1 MNPKLEQF
9 LADHSD
15 ILKLCNSVD
24 IAGIAVEN
32 KGRLEIV
39 CVRISAGAADSNGA
53 NSWATL
59 GPWRVFRCRRAAA
72 QFSELARTFVST
84 GSLRFDDQIQFVCA
98 EPQSDFYW
106 NEFFRTSDAVFTT
119 GQVQLTWL
127 GGRCGAKTFSDYAE
141 HSHFSRLVE
150 TSDDYHNVPELVK
163 KLSLRQALL
172 ADEARFMRFE
182 IELPLYFQRTEW
194 KADKVV
200 LHFLAPAFVDL
211 SEMRVKWQTPNTKG
225 STAITR
231 EADGG
236 CTAIVAISD
245 DHFDATVI
253 YRTFSF
259 WKLAEQRL
267 QQLAD
272 FFPEP
277 ETETET
283 FSEEGLPDYS
293 KFATTRRGLRLSIK
307 KQVLRDESLYK
318 IIARDIEDAMLC
330 LERGQHKAA
339 AILSGAIIEATLLGR
354 LSGESPS
361 DRETAFRAAFPNHG
375 ANKPVPGLDDMKLF
389 QLIAVAAKRS
399 KLKDHKLYD
408 GIRDWRNFIHPN
420 LEVAEGSIDLTAA
433 QIAVTAAVRL
443 LIGKS

>member
-1 MNPKLEQF
+1 
-9 LADHSD
+9 
-15 ILKLCNSVD
+15 
-24 IAGIAVEN
+24 
-32 KGRLEIV
+32 
-39 CVRISAGAADSNGA
+39 
-53 NSWATL
+53 
-59 GPWRVFRCRRAAA
+59 
-72 QFSELARTFVST
+72 
-84 GSLRFDDQIQFVCA
+84 
-98 EPQSDFYW
+98 
-106 NEFFRTSDAVFTT
+106 
-119 GQVQLTWL
+119 
-127 GGRCGAKTFSDYAE
+127 
-141 HSHFSRLVE
+141 
-150 TSDDYHNVPELVK
+150 
-163 KLSLRQALL
+163 
-172 ADEARFMRFE
+172 
-182 IELPLYFQRTEW
+182 
-194 KADKVV
+194 
-200 LHFLAPAFVDL
+200 
-211 SEMRVKWQTPNTKG
+211 VKWQTPNTKG

-318 IIARDIEDAMLC
+318 IIARDIEDA
-330 LERGQHKAA
+330 
-339 AILSGAIIEATLLGR
+339 LSGAIIEATLLGR